1 MVAEILAA
9 NLQAVNPKFV
19 VDVVGLPWP
28 NYLAEQRAGTIPI
41 MTAGWLEDI
50 HDPHNWYQPYL
61 IGTVYRSHANMPD
74 SLKDQFKILIDQG
87 VAANGF
93 AARDTI
99 YKQLNQLVY
108 NNAVFIMLGGS
119 TNHNFVQRR
128 VHGLVLNPIFAGR
141 YYYTIYKDPTFSIY
155 LPLVIR

>member
-1 MVAEILAA
+1 MRQVVAEILAA

-61 IGTVYRSHANMPD
+61 IGAYAGRANMPD
-74 SLKDQFKILIDQG
+74 SLKDQFKILIYQ
-87 VAANGF
+87 
-93 AARDTI
+93 
-99 YKQLNQLVY
+99 
-108 NNAVFIMLGGS
+108 
-119 TNHNFVQRR
+119 
-128 VHGLVLNPIFAGR
+128 VLPQTALQPYIPF
-141 YYYTIYKDPTFSIY
+141 TSS
-155 LPLVIR
+155 